1 MRTAHAWVVQAPLFG
16 PGGSTS
22 SKRILNHKWL
32 VSWTMRT
39 PPSDAEKARAA
50 LRRRQP
56 LLAAWLDALN
66 KFDNPMRRR
75 AATFREHSPF
85 RREIDPIRGP
95 RMRGISSD
103 LAGPPS
109 GRSHS

>member
-1 MRTAHAWVVQAPLFG
+1 
-16 PGGSTS
+16 
-22 SKRILNHKWL
+22 
-32 VSWTMRT
+32 MRT
-39 PPSDAEKARAA
+39 PPTDAEKARAA

-75 AATFREHSPF
+75 AANFREHSHL
-85 RREIDPIRGP
+85 RREIDPIRGV
-95 RMRGISSD
+95 RLRDIHSD

-109 GRSHS
+109 GRPHS

>member
-1 MRTAHAWVVQAPLFG
+1 
-16 PGGSTS
+16 
-22 SKRILNHKWL
+22 
-32 VSWTMRT
+32 
-39 PPSDAEKARAA
+39 
-50 LRRRQP
+50 
-56 LLAAWLDALN
+56 
-66 KFDNPMRRR
+66 MRRR